1 MMRSNS
7 GMDVVFE
14 SYERGGFWF
23 WFCLEMETLVTPE
36 GTRGKQ

>member
-7 GMDVVFE
+7 GMDVVLE
-14 SYERGGFWF
+14 SYEKGGFWQ
-23 WFCLEMETLVTPE
+23 FCLEMKTLVTPE